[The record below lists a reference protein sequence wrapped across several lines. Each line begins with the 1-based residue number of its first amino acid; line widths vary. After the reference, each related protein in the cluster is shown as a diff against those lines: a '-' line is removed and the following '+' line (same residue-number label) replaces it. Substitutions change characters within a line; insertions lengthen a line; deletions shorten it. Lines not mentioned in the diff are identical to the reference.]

1 MLHFFRQLR
10 HSLLTQ
16 NRTSKYLLYALGE
29 IALVVIGILIALQI
43 DNWNE
48 SRKEQAIYYAYLIR
62 LESDFESI
70 IQTVKEKKVLES
82 DLIDLA
88 QYQLDFL
95 TGKVEN
101 PDVLK
106 LAISMEFN
114 ASVNRYEL
122 SSQVFKELTSTG
134 RLALIE
140 SDSLRNMLSGYD
152 QWLALRQ
159 DGKSEWDP
167 WVHEYRSMIRNLL
180 EPEDREYIDFQFN
193 IEHAADPNSPAWD
206 GFRLKTQE
214 QPLIAKLLA
223 MDFLK
228 GILQDIKTS
237 RRITLFYQEQEIA
250 AGNLILSLIR
260 SERCRLKPDTCSQNS
275 N

>member
-1 MLHFFRQLR
+1 MLRFFRSLR
-10 HSLLTQ
+10 HRLLTE
-16 NRTSKYLLYALGE
+16 NRFSKYMLYAIGE

-48 SRKEQAIYYAYLIR
+48 SQKEQEIYYSYLSR

-70 IQTVKEKKVLES
+70 IHTIAEKKVLES

-114 ASVNRYEL
+114 ASVNRYEIT
-122 SSQVFKELTSTG
+122 SQVFKELVSTG

-140 SDSLRNMLSGYD
+140 SDSLRNFLSGYD
-152 QWLALRQ
+152 QWISMREDQKA
-159 DGKSEWDP
+159 EWDP
-167 WVHEYRSMIRNLL
+167 WVHEYRSMIRNFL
-180 EPEDREYIDFQFN
+180 EPEDREQIDFQFN
-193 IEHAADPNSPAWD
+193 TEQAADPNGPVWVEFS
-206 GFRLKTQE
+206 LKTPE
-214 QPLIAKLLA
+214 QLLLTKLLTS
-223 MDFLK
+223 DGLK
-228 GILQDIKTS
+228 GILQDIKTV
-237 RRITLFYQEQEIA
+237 RQITLLYQEQEIA

-260 SERCRLKPDTCSQNS
+260 SERCRLKPETCR
-275 N
+275 